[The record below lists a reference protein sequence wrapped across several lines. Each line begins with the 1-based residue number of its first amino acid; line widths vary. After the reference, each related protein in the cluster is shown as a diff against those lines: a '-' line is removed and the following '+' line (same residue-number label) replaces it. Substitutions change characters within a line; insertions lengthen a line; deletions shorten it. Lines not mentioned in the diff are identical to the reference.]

1 MFARLLLF
9 LYATHAACWSV
20 GPSLVP
26 QEQFK
31 PTTTA
36 TELLNDVVQQ
46 RGLHIAHQVIL
57 VHPSDDLVSVLSYAA
72 AGDVLLLAN
81 GVYKPEATD
90 ASALVI
96 GKNITIAAQQTGQA
110 VLDGQGKRRVLEI
123 TNGHVLLKG
132 LNITNGSTDYGAS
145 GGGIYIEGGTL
156 NIDNSQISSNTATI
170 WGGGAY
176 LSKGTATNFS
186 NCSIA
191 GNQAGDNG
199 GGIYA
204 EQGARVQLDDRSAV
218 QSNKPDGCYGFW
230 SSPACNKQ

>member
-1 MFARLLLF
+1 MLTGQMFARLLLF
-9 LYATHAACWSV
+9 LFATHAACWSA

-36 TELLNDVVQQ
+36 TELLNSVVQP

-132 LNITNGSTDYGAS
+132 LNITNGYTEDVS
-145 GGGIYIEGGTL
+145 
-156 NIDNSQISSNTATI
+156 SQFKLFQI
-170 WGGGAY
+170 
-176 LSKGTATNFS
+176 FS
-186 NCSIA
+186 HPCP
-191 GNQAGDNG
+191 
-199 GGIYA
+199 
-204 EQGARVQLDDRSAV
+204 V
-218 QSNKPDGCYGFW
+218 
-230 SSPACNKQ
+230 

>member
-132 LNITNGSTDYGAS
+132 LNITNGYTEDVS
-145 GGGIYIEGGTL
+145 
-156 NIDNSQISSNTATI
+156 SQFKLFQI
-170 WGGGAY
+170 
-176 LSKGTATNFS
+176 FS
-186 NCSIA
+186 HPCP
-191 GNQAGDNG
+191 
-199 GGIYA
+199 
-204 EQGARVQLDDRSAV
+204 V
-218 QSNKPDGCYGFW
+218 
-230 SSPACNKQ
+230 

>member
-1 MFARLLLF
+1 MLVLVFF
-9 LYATHAACWSV
+9 ATHAACWSA

-36 TELLNDVVQQ
+36 TELLNSVVQP

-132 LNITNGSTDYGAS
+132 LNITNGNGDV
-145 GGGIYIEGGTL
+145 
-156 NIDNSQISSNTATI
+156 NSQLKLFQT
-170 WGGGAY
+170 
-176 LSKGTATNFS
+176 L
-186 NCSIA
+186 
-191 GNQAGDNG
+191 
-199 GGIYA
+199 
-204 EQGARVQLDDRSAV
+204 
-218 QSNKPDGCYGFW
+218 
-230 SSPACNKQ
+230 